1 MQLNSSFFVPNI
13 CRNTA
18 IFTILV
24 VLASLS
30 FCATLV
36 VYQAGFVEKTGKIF
50 LYLCWVIFPTLLI
63 ICSFREKLNKMS
75 YWLGFSVTLSVIL
88 TSFILVE
95 VLYQSM
101 DVYFIGFDFT
111 QLFFRSISF
120 LIVAILV
127 VFSFSFGLEIANSH
141 KAHLDA
147 KMKALQLC
155 INPHFL
161 FNTLNTI
168 AELTSA
174 SPQKAE
180 EAVENLALLFR
191 VGLENEHGFHSL
203 DRELG
208 LCERYIMLEK
218 LRLDDKL
225 DFSLNVFVESPKDIF
240 VPKLLI
246 QPLLENSL
254 VHGVTDN
261 GHVQLEVEIK
271 ETNSILSFH
280 IVNACGSADSNGM
293 GVALNNIHERLFI
306 LFDDKFKFRKTVRD
320 GYYSVFLSFP
330 KWNEKDSINY
340 LA

>member
-1 MQLNSSFFVPNI
+1 MQFNNSFFVPNI

-18 IFTILV
+18 ILIILV

-50 LYLCWVIFPTLLI
+50 LYLCWVVFPTLFI
-63 ICSFREKLNKMS
+63 VCSFREKLNRMP
-75 YWLGFSVTLSVIL
+75 YWTGFCITLSVVL

-95 VLYQSM
+95 IFYQRM
-101 DVYFIGFDFT
+101 DVYFTGLDFP

-141 KAHLDA
+141 KAHLVA
-147 KMKALQLC
+147 KMKALQLR

-168 AELTSA
+168 AELTNV

-203 DRELG
+203 DKELG
-208 LCERYIMLEK
+208 LSERYIMLEK
-218 LRLDDKL
+218 LRLEEKL
-225 DFSLNVFVESPKDIF
+225 DFSLKVFVESPKDIF

-254 VHGVTDN
+254 IHGVTEN

-271 ETNSILSFH
+271 ETNSVLSFH
-280 IVNACGSADSNGM
+280 IVNACGSSDSKGM
-293 GVALNNIHERLFI
+293 GVALNNIQERLFI
-306 LFDDKFKFRKTVRD
+306 LFDDKFKFRKTIQN

-330 KWNEKDSINY
+330 KWSEKDSITY
-340 LA
+340 LE